1 MKKIRHWLHIL
12 LVLITGGIWL
22 PVYLIIVST
31 TEMYN
36 RGYRAGV
43 IARKVELNKIYG
55 SIADDAYAASFQSL
69 GQYRKALLEQAI
81 GD

>member
-1 MKKIRHWLHIL
+1 MLIMKKIRHWLHIL
-12 LVLITGGIWL
+12 LVLITGGVWL

-43 IARKVELNKIYG
+43 ARCGWTVEK
-55 SIADDAYAASFQSL
+55 
-69 GQYRKALLEQAI
+69 LERI
-81 GD
+81 

>member
-12 LVLITGGIWL
+12 LVLITGGVWL

-36 RGYRAGV
+36 RGYRAAEAD
-43 IARKVELNKIYG
+43 ISRKWG
-55 SIADDAYAASFQSL
+55 
-69 GQYRKALLEQAI
+69 RKAGGYTPVFDEHHEDCKCPGCLHAPRS
-81 GD
+81 